1 MQATPGSLIYCKI
14 ARMSIRVLKAV
25 LFLAG
30 FFGLLWLGVLY
41 GEEQTP
47 AILASVIAYVAA
59 WQFLCAD
66 AVAEGLTSHYKN
78 TFLAN
83 LLPVDKLIITPE
95 FVRGLAAAFFALSL
109 AVWFFF

>member
-1 MQATPGSLIYCKI
+1 
-14 ARMSIRVLKAV
+14 MSITVLKAV

-41 GEEQTP
+41 GEERTP
-47 AILASVIAYVAA
+47 AILASVIGYVAA
-59 WQFLCAD
+59 WQFLCARG
-66 AVAEGLTSHYKN
+66 VAEALTRHYHN
-78 TFLAN
+78 TLLAN
-83 LLPVDKLIITPE
+83 FLPADKLIVTPE